1 MDDKDILSQ
10 AEIDALMAG
19 LDSEP
24 TPPMEKKTMSRRK
37 EITNTQIEEAVA
49 AFRKELA
56 RRLDQ
61 KGMGTFVSSH
71 EIIGC
76 VGEEYDEAKQD
87 VHDNDNHQ
95 LRKELLDIAVG
106 AVFGVA
112 CIDSQNLDW

>member
-1 MDDKDILSQ
+1 MDDILSQ

-24 TPPMEKKTMSRRK
+24 TPPKEKKTMSRRQ
-37 EITNTQIEEAVA
+37 EITHEEVEKAVEQ
-49 AFRKELA
+49 FRRELA

-61 KGMGTFVSSH
+61 KGMGTFTSSH

-76 VGEEYDEAKQD
+76 VGEEYDEAKVA
-87 VHDNDNHQ
+87 VHDNDNGQ
-95 LRKELLDIAVG
+95 LRKELLDLAVG

-112 CIDSQNLDW
+112 CINAGKIDW